1 MTRCTRLLHNM
12 VHLTSTL
19 LTLLVDGVH
28 VLWLCLRPSAELA
41 AENLLLRKQLPCYQE
56 RQGKP
61 RRATNVTRF
70 ALVGLSRW
78 FNWRQALAIVQ
89 PATFL
94 RWHRQGFWL
103 FYDTMPAEHPYRFL
117 SMTETAFSRRSSTR
131 ASATWLPLRIREFF
145 TVGRQEGDR
154 RVLCSHRLILI
165 KT

>member
-78 FNWRQALAIVQ
+78 FNWRQALAMVQ
-89 PATFL
+89 PA
-94 RWHRQGFWL
+94 
-103 FYDTMPAEHPYRFL
+103 YDTMPAEHPYRFL
-117 SMTETAFSRRSSTR
+117 SHDRDSIFSAQLDESIRHLASPENTRIFYGR
-131 ASATWLPLRIREFF
+131 AS
-145 TVGRQEGDR
+145 GG
-154 RVLCSHRLILI
+154 
-165 KT
+165 

>member
-117 SMTETAFSRRSSTR
+117 SHDRDSIFSAQLDESIRHLASPENTRIFYGR
-131 ASATWLPLRIREFF
+131 AS
-145 TVGRQEGDR
+145 GG
-154 RVLCSHRLILI
+154 
-165 KT
+165 